1 MVVDSCDSFTYTFRV
16 GVKRFLR
23 DLKNPDFVFPVHP
36 LLGISIQSKYLD
48 WKDKIDSS
56 NFTCPIKVSKSQNPF
71 FLNLHSQKNE
81 IFEKIPSFIG

>member
-23 DLKNPDFVFPVHP
+23 DLKNPDFV

-71 FLNLHSQKNE
+71 FLNLDSQKNE